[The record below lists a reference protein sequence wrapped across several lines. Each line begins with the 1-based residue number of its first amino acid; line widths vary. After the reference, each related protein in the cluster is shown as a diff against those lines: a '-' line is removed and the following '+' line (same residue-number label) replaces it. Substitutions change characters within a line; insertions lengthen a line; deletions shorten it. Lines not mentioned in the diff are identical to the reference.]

1 MKENKKL
8 RKKLA
13 KQQQEFNNYREELAN
28 QVGEELAKQR
38 EELAKQREELAKQ
51 REELAKQREELAKQR
66 EELAK
71 QREEFNNFR
80 LDMDELRGNLGCGPP
95 LKQEV
100 KTEAEFLNGH
110 EFGSASGEIVNALIK
125 KGTTEQGGGC
135 ERFHCVCG
143 GNVKNEKRAIYA
155 HNRQPMHTK
164 YVSKKEK
171 E

>member
-1 MKENKKL
+1 MTQYAVEGVTKENKKL

-38 EELAKQREELAKQ
+38 EELAM
-51 REELAKQREELAKQR
+51 QREELAKQR

-80 LDMDELRGNLGCGPP
+80 LDMGELRGHLGCGPP
-95 LKQEV
+95 LKQGV

-110 EFGSASGEIVNALIK
+110 EYTFLGSASGEIVNALIK
-125 KGTTEQGGGC
+125 KGNTEQGGGGC

-164 YVSKKEK
+164 YMSNKEEK

>member
-1 MKENKKL
+1 MTQYAVEGVTKENKKL

-13 KQQQEFNNYREELAN
+13 KQQEEFNNYREELAM
-28 QVGEELAKQR
+28 QR
-38 EELAKQREELAKQ
+38 EELAMQREDMAKQ
-51 REELAKQREELAKQR
+51 LEDMAKLLEDMAK
-66 EELAK
+66 
-71 QREEFNNFR
+71 N
-80 LDMDELRGNLGCGPP
+80 MDELCGAFGRRGMP

-100 KTEAEFLNGH
+100 KTEADFLNGH
-110 EFGSASGEIVNALIK
+110 EYTFIGSASGEIVNALIK
-125 KGTTEQGGGC
+125 KGTTEQGGGGC

-164 YVSKKEK
+164 YVIKKEK